1 MESTSNR
8 MSRLGK
14 SLITDTELLSLDR
27 LIAEIDAVDHVAV
40 AELASM
46 LLDAE
51 LLSAAGIGPD
61 EDVFATAVAHVNPGL
76 VRAAAA

>member
-27 LIAEIDAVDHVAV
+27 IIAEVDAVDRTEI
-40 AELASM
+40 AELATV
-46 LLDAE
+46 LLAPDG
-51 LLSAAGIGPD
+51 LSASGIGPD
-61 EDVFATAVAHVNPGL
+61 ENRFLAAVEQVHPGL
-76 VRAAAA
+76 PARAAA